1 MPSRTEPKYDSVNG
15 GSGTTKDAKGPGA
28 AGQGVTFGGG
38 RFNLNEVSEAMLSN
52 EEWAA
57 PQEGSSWLESYGK
70 SLALGG
76 AAGGTTGAIV
86 GGGMGGH

>member
-1 MPSRTEPKYDSVNG
+1 M
-15 GSGTTKDAKGPGA
+15 
-28 AGQGVTFGGG
+28 
-38 RFNLNEVSEAMLSN
+38 NEVSEAMLSN